1 MTSIINQVHEQQP
14 HQRRV
19 LIEYLD
25 LQEKARALRAYLAGD
40 QIKELEASD
49 QNLLFEQYRV
59 MGLYMSILENRM
71 ERFIS

>member
-1 MTSIINQVHEQQP
+1 MNSIISQVQEQQP

-40 QIKELEASD
+40 QIKELELLD
-49 QNLLFEQYRV
+49 QNLLFEQYRI
-59 MGLYMSILENRM
+59 MGMYMGILENRM
-71 ERFIS
+71 ERFVS

>member
-1 MTSIINQVHEQQP
+1 MTSIISQVQDQQP

-25 LQEKARALRAYLAGD
+25 LQEKARALRAYLSGD
-40 QIKELEASD
+40 QIKELEAPD

-59 MGLYMSILENRM
+59 MGIYMSILENRI
-71 ERFIS
+71 ERFVS

>member
-1 MTSIINQVHEQQP
+1 MTSIISQVQEQQP

-40 QIKELEASD
+40 QIKELEPLD
-49 QNLLFEQYRV
+49 QNLLFEQYRI
-59 MGLYMSILENRM
+59 MGMYLVVLETRM
-71 ERFIS
+71 GRFVT

>member
-1 MTSIINQVHEQQP
+1 MTSIISQVQEQQP

-40 QIKELEASD
+40 QIKGLEPLD
-49 QNLLFEQYRV
+49 QNLLFEQYRI
-59 MGLYMSILENRM
+59 MGMYMGILENRM
-71 ERFIS
+71 ERFVS

>member
-1 MTSIINQVHEQQP
+1 MTSIISQIQEQQP

-25 LQEKARALRAYLAGD
+25 LQEKSRALRAYLSGD
-40 QIKELEASD
+40 QIKELEAPD

-71 ERFIS
+71 ERFVS

>member
-1 MTSIINQVHEQQP
+1 MTSIISQVQEQQP

-25 LQEKARALRAYLAGD
+25 LQEKTRALRAYLAGE
-40 QIKELEASD
+40 QIKELEPVD
-49 QNLLFEQYRV
+49 QNLLFEQYRI
-59 MGLYMSILENRM
+59 MGMYMSVLENRM

>member
-1 MTSIINQVHEQQP
+1 MTSIISQVQEQQP

-40 QIKELEASD
+40 QIKELEPLD
-49 QNLLFEQYRV
+49 QNLLFEQYRI
-59 MGLYMSILENRM
+59 MGMYLVVLETRM
-71 ERFIS
+71 GRFIS